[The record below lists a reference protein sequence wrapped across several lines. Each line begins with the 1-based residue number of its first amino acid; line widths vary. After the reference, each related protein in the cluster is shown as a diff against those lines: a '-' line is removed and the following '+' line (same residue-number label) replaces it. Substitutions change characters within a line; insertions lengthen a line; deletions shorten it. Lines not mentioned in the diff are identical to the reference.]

1 MDMTKI
7 SMRKQEEGESV
18 SQSLTCMTEVHDANS
33 GLEHPAAF
41 AEVAGYSIES
51 TS

>member
-18 SQSLTCMTEVHDANS
+18 SQYLYEVHDANS

-41 AEVAGYSIES
+41 AEVAGYSLGS